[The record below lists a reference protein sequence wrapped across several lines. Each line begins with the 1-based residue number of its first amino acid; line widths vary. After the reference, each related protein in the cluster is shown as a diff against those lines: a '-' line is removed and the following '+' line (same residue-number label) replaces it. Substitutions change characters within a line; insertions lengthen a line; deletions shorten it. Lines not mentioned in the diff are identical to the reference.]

1 MPILPAGISIRT
13 QDWHA
18 LGFSHFIN
26 AGQYYQ
32 PLFYSAQGEIEFYIS
47 LTQEWPDEL
56 KGGVARFE
64 GVADVVVHKLNP
76 FILCGTVPR
85 KYQ

>member
-1 MPILPAGISIRT
+1 MPARVSIRT

-18 LGFSHFIN
+18 VRFSHFIN
-26 AGQYYQ
+26 EGQYYH
-32 PLFYSAQGEIEFYIS
+32 PLFYSAQGKIEFYIS
-47 LTQEWPDEL
+47 LTQELPDEL

-64 GVADVVVHKLNP
+64 GVADVMVHKLNP
-76 FILCGTVPR
+76 FTLLGTVPR